1 MHMTGIKD
9 KMEKL
14 HVIKNRSDQNE
25 NGEGDEN
32 EEQLNEIRAES
43 EIRVTDKRL
52 KENEIRADTCKTSN
66 GESEKQY

>member
-1 MHMTGIKD
+1 MTGVKD

-14 HVIKNRSDQNE
+14 HVIKNRSDQDE

-32 EEQLNEIRAES
+32 EEIRAES
-43 EIRVTDKRL
+43 EIRVTNKRL